1 MRDESGPLIYN
12 WSQMRWIGKSECL
25 EEEGGNTKACN
36 ATKSNGLVG
45 GGGPCRRG
53 TESFDLTPCFCIPNA
68 QLDDMV
74 AGTGTAN
81 LDKFFEDVENV
92 LTEDM
97 KSCREALQSIAI
109 SQQGMVQ

>member
-1 MRDESGPLIYN
+1 MNKSTSGKPSKWFN
-12 WSQMRWIGKSECL
+12 GKEQ
-25 EEEGGNTKACN
+25 
-36 ATKSNGLVG
+36 
-45 GGGPCRRG
+45 
-53 TESFDLTPCFCIPNA
+53 A